1 MAYTKKDF
9 SGPFEMQVWV
19 KSIVDGN
26 GGIIFSD
33 KDKKNRVEIQCFN
46 VEGSTNPTGSIYGIA
61 PATRVVS
68 RDMEWYLIQ
77 IFSSGKSVKV
87 FVNGEKVAETDNL
100 QKPLGGNI
108 GFQQHTPNGY
118 IQYRG
123 ARIKMS
129 LPIN

>member
-1 MAYTKKDF
+1 
-9 SGPFEMQVWV
+9 
-19 KSIVDGN
+19 
-26 GGIIFSD
+26 
-33 KDKKNRVEIQCFN
+33 VEIQCFN

-77 IFSSGKSVKV
+77 IYSNDKSAKV
-87 FVNGEKVAETDNL
+87 FVNGEKVAETGKL
-100 QKPLGGNI
+100 TTPLGGII

-123 ARIKMS
+123 ARNKK
-129 LPIN
+129 L